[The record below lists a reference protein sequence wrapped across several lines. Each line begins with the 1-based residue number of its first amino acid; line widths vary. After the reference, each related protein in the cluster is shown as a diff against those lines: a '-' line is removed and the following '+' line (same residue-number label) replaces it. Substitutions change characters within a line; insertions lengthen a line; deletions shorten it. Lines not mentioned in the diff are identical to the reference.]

1 MKKLSRLT
9 RVSLLLAILFGLD
22 KLLSVVRQMLI
33 SKEFGLSAVLDV
45 FNAANNLP
53 DMLFML
59 ISGGALAIAFIPI
72 LTEVLG
78 KEGQQKAWDLFSNI
92 LNIGFLIT
100 AALAVVFAIFARPLI
115 ENVIT
120 PGFTEAQ
127 IDLAT
132 KLMRMNLISTLI
144 FSLSGLVMAGLQA
157 NEHFLLPALAPVFYT
172 LGQIFGALL
181 LAPEKGLSLGPVTL
195 PALGLGVEGLVY
207 GVIIGAFLHLL
218 IQVPGL
224 IKYNYRWRPI
234 VNFKEPYTRKVFKV
248 MGPRLITMFLIQM
261 VFLVQDNMASG
272 LEEGAISALM
282 YGYWIMQ
289 IPQTLLGTSVA
300 TAVLPTLSEFFNNER
315 FDDFKEK
322 IERATKVML
331 VLTIPIA
338 VIAAVVVEPA
348 VAVFI
353 RGLDASGVARVVL
366 VSRIFLAGIIGHSLV
381 ELFARSFYAQQKPF
395 IPMLGAGLTLVIFVG
410 VGFGLIALLPG
421 WGIASEVG
429 IVAANVL
436 AYSAQAILL
445 FILLNRELVNKLGTE
460 KLQTV
465 FIFGK
470 AVLAAVLGGGLAFAA
485 FNYLPRI
492 QHTLIRAAMAGLI
505 GVAISALVI
514 RKELVYIRQL

>member
-1 MKKLSRLT
+1 MKKLSRLS

-45 FNAANNLP
+45 YNAANNLP

-100 AALAVVFAIFARPLI
+100 ALMAIVFAIFARPLI

-120 PGFTEAQ
+120 PGFTQEQ
-127 IDLAT
+127 ILIAT

-172 LGQIFGALL
+172 LGQIFGALI
-181 LAPEKGLSLGPVTL
+181 LAPEKGLTVGPITF
-195 PALGLGVEGLVY
+195 PTLGLGVEGLVY
-207 GVIIGAFLHLL
+207 GVIIGALLHLL

-234 VNFKEPYTRKVFKV
+234 VYFKEPYTRKVFKV

-261 VFLVQDNMASG
+261 VFLAQDNMASG

-289 IPQTLLGTSVA
+289 IPQTLLGTSIA
-300 TAVLPTLSEFFNNER
+300 TAVLPTLSEFFNNKQ
-315 FDDFKEK
+315 FDAFKDK
-322 IERATKVML
+322 IEHATKVML

-338 VIAAVVVEPA
+338 VIAAVVVQPA
-348 VAVFI
+348 VATFI
-353 RGLDASGVARVVL
+353 RGLDAAGVARVVL
-366 VSRIFLAGIIGHSLV
+366 VSRIFLAAIIGHSLV

-395 IPMLGAGLTLVIFVG
+395 IPMLGAGVTLAIFVG
-410 VGFGLIALLPG
+410 AGFGLMALLPK
-421 WGIASEVG
+421 WGIASEAG
-429 IVAANVL
+429 IVAANLL
-436 AYSAQAILL
+436 AYSVQAVLL
-445 FILLNRELVNKLGTE
+445 FVLLNRRLVFQLDTGALHTGT
-460 KLQTV
+460 V
-465 FIFGK
+465 FGK
-470 AVLAAVLGGGLAFAA
+470 AILAAVLGGGLAYAA
-485 FNYLPRI
+485 FNYLPRFA
-492 QHTLIRAAMAGLI
+492 HTLIGAVVAGLV
-505 GVAISALVI
+505 GLAIAAVVI
-514 RKELVYIRQL
+514 RKELVLVRSL